1 MNEIALTV
9 LKNLKAARFSYLIIF
24 YCLAVFIGIHLVE
37 SKEIISDATLTLFGA
52 PTAIEIYSGKQW
64 GLITN
69 SFVHFEYGHLAIN
82 LLTTLFIASYVE
94 RRIGFWKLFGF
105 GLMASFVSSAIQLS
119 FSDDAGIGLSGVNYA
134 LFGFIFGKTF
144 LDQRFRIVTKN
155 LALIVMILF
164 IPFCEFMNR
173 MYNWNVAAIA
183 LTSGLLFGIL
193 FALLFSNYK
202 KFALT
207 LLIFM
212 GVFSFGSM
220 FYAPWSAEWNCSKGI
235 EQHEIGNIE
244 EAKSFYLKAYQLNP
258 NSFCAKNNLKLI
270 RIDELSA
277 EALEL
282 HMRKKYIEAGRLYEE
297 ILRLDPKNR
306 WAETNKNRLP

>member
-1 MNEIALTV
+1 MNEIAITV
-9 LKNLKAARFSYLIIF
+9 LKNLKSARFSYLVIF

-37 SKEIISDATLTLFGA
+37 NKETISDATLTLFGA
-52 PTAIEIYSGKQW
+52 PTAIDIYSGKQW

-69 SFVHFEYGHLAIN
+69 SFVHFEFGHLVVN
-82 LLTTLFIASYVE
+82 LLTTLLIASFVE
-94 RRIGFWKLFGF
+94 RRIGFWKLFFF
-105 GLMASFVSSAIQLS
+105 GLIASYVSSAIQLS

-155 LALIVMILF
+155 LALAVMLFF

-173 MYNWNVAAIA
+173 FFNWNVATIA
-183 LTSGLLFGIL
+183 LTSGLTFGIL
-193 FALLFSNYK
+193 FSVLFSNYK
-202 KFALT
+202 RYALSI
-207 LLIFM
+207 LVIM
-212 GVFSFGSM
+212 GAFSMGSV
-220 FYAPWSAEWNCSKGI
+220 FYAPWSAEWYCSKGI
-235 EQHEIGNIE
+235 EEHENGNIKA
-244 EAKSFYLKAYQLNP
+244 AKSYYLKAYQLNP

-282 HMRKKYIEAGRLYEE
+282 HMRKKYIEAGRLYDE

-306 WAETNKNRLP
+306 WAEANKNRLP